1 MVGNKGARTLTLFI
15 AATTALAACGG
26 GEEDSGSSGS
36 NGASGASADV
46 TTYNQA
52 WLVDY
57 SGPYADVYDELQAA
71 REATNDWWN
80 AEVGEELGVQL
91 EGRVYDHRYDAAQV
105 ASLWPGILS
114 ELDPIFASGVGGPDV
129 AALQQRLPQDKVP
142 MLMNTAGY
150 GYAWTPDQWVFNPR
164 ATYVHEAAGF
174 ASWMKQDMGL
184 DRPVRVAFVSSEA
197 SPAYVD
203 MVVGMEKY
211 AETAPEEVEVVAVE
225 YAEVQPADLTSQVGR
240 IVDAE
245 ADVILIQTNTT
256 QAVVTKQALEA
267 LNSDIPIMLS
277 SHNSLQPTGEAAG
290 GLERFEGDFESYG
303 IVVPAEEEG
312 PAFEFYTMLTEEYGL
327 DVDWTVPTAQ
337 GIAHQ
342 LYSVRAV
349 EEAIEAVGA
358 ENLTG
363 QAMYDAMLSVEISA
377 DDTFGFL
384 PALDWTEEAPF
395 PTTGLTTSIGTIENG
410 EYSLAE
416 LGYEIPEL
424 EKW

>member
-1 MVGNKGARTLTLFI
+1 MVGTKGARALALSV
-15 AATTALAACGG
+15 AAATALAACGG
-26 GEEDSGSSGS
+26 GGEDSAS
-36 NGASGASADV
+36 NDSADASAGV
-46 TTYNQA
+46 TSYNQA
-52 WLVDY
+52 WLVDF

-80 AEVGEELGVQL
+80 AEVGAELGVKL
-91 EGRVYDHRYDAAQV
+91 EGKTYDHRYDAAQV

-142 MLMNTAGY
+142 LLMNTAGY
-150 GYAWTPDQWVFNPR
+150 GYAWAEGSWVFNPR
-164 ATYVHEAAGF
+164 ATYAHEAAGF
-174 ASWMKQDMGL
+174 VNWMKEEQKL
-184 DRPVRVAFVSSEA
+184 DRPVRVAFISSEA

-203 MVVGMEKY
+203 IVAGME
-211 AETAPEEVEVVAVE
+211 AFTEQFPEQAEVVAVE

-240 IVDAE
+240 IVKAK

-256 QAVVTKQALEA
+256 QAVVTMQALEA

-277 SHNSLQPTGEAAG
+277 SHNSLQPTAKAAG
-290 GLERFEGDFESYG
+290 GLERLNGDFESYG
-303 IVVPAEEEG
+303 FVVPAAEEG
-312 PAFEFYTMLTEEYGL
+312 EAFEFYTMLKDKYGL
-327 DVDWTVPTAQ
+327 DADWTVPTVQ

-349 EEAIEAVGA
+349 EAAIETAGA
-358 ENLTG
+358 ENLSG

-377 DDTFGFL
+377 EDSFGFL
-384 PALDWTEEAPF
+384 PALDWSEEAPF
-395 PTTGLTTSIGTIENG
+395 PTAGLTTSIGTVEG
-410 EYSLAE
+410 GKYSLAE
-416 LGYEIPEL
+416 LAYEIPEL